1 MANKPTRI
9 HHINFVVR
17 DLDEAKPRF
26 ERALGIEPFEVI
38 DHRPRGAQI
47 ARSRIGESW
56 LVLVCPYDPES
67 VPAKH
72 LAKHGEG
79 FFMLSVGY
87 DDIVKQ
93 LERLEASG
101 VQVTDRKPRDG
112 ILDWQIADIG
122 DVHGALFQ
130 IAQDNT
136 EEDGN

>member
-1 MANKPTRI
+1 MPPTRI

-17 DLDEAKPRF
+17 DLDEAMPRF
-26 ERALGIEPFEVI
+26 EHALGIEPFEII
-38 DHRPRGAQI
+38 DQRPRGAQI

-56 LVLVCPYDPES
+56 LVLVCPYDPDS
-67 VPAKH
+67 VPGKH

-79 FFMLSVGY
+79 FFMMSIGY

-130 IAQDNT
+130 IAQDGTSDDEN
-136 EEDGN
+136 

>member
-1 MANKPTRI
+1 MPPTRI

-17 DLDEAKPRF
+17 DLDEAMPRF
-26 ERALGIEPFEVI
+26 QKALGLDPFTVIE
-38 DHRPRGAQI
+38 HRPRGAQI
-47 ARSRIGESW
+47 ARSKIGESW
-56 LVLVCPYDPES
+56 LVLVCPYDPDS
-67 VPAKH
+67 VPGQH
-72 LAKHGEG
+72 LARHGEG

-101 VQVTDRKPRDG
+101 VQVTDRKPREG

-130 IAQDNT
+130 LTQDDSGN
-136 EEDGN
+136 EED